1 MKRSTSSV
9 LRFPGTGDLLTGNKR
24 GYAAVRAFANGS
36 GLRLFLI
43 VLLIV
48 AVIAEGYYIY
58 LLQNKIEERSDELKN
73 ISVQLQF
80 LKSEGEDLKSKLST
94 AEKTTAGDAG
104 DGNTAER

>member
-1 MKRSTSSV
+1 MKRSMSSV
-9 LRFPGTGDLLTGNKR
+9 LRFPGTGDLLTENTP
-24 GYAAVRAFANGS
+24 GYDAFRAFAKGS

-58 LLQNKIEERSDELKN
+58 LLQNKIEERNDELKN

-94 AEKTTAGDAG
+94 AEKTTGDAG
-104 DGNTAER
+104 NGNTAER

>member
-1 MKRSTSSV
+1 M
-9 LRFPGTGDLLTGNKR
+9 LTGNTR
-24 GYAAVRAFANGS
+24 GYDAVRAFAKGR

-43 VLLIV
+43 VLLIG

-58 LLQNKIEERSDELKN
+58 HLQNKIEERNDELKN

-94 AEKTTAGDAG
+94 AEKTAPGDAG

>member
-1 MKRSTSSV
+1 LAKTT
-9 LRFPGTGDLLTGNKR
+9 PEEN
-24 GYAAVRAFANGS
+24 AVRAFAKGK

-94 AEKTTAGDAG
+94 AEKTAAGDAG